1 MCGII
6 LAADFKFNDME
17 QLQNLTEREML
28 IATECCKGKSARA
41 IASELGLSKRTI
53 DAHKYNIYH
62 KLGINNNI
70 ALINLMY
77 NLK

>member
-1 MCGII
+1 MR
-6 LAADFKFNDME
+6 
-17 QLQNLTEREML
+17 LTEREMQ

-41 IASELGLSKRTI
+41 IAEQLGLSKRTV
-53 DAHKYNIYH
+53 DSHKSNIYH

-70 ALINLMY
+70 ALIHILY

>member
-1 MCGII
+1 M
-6 LAADFKFNDME
+6 K
-17 QLQNLTEREML
+17 QLQNLTEREMQ

-41 IASELGLSKRTI
+41 IAEELGLSKRTI
-53 DAHKYNIYH
+53 ESHKHNIYH

-70 ALINLMY
+70 ALINLLY